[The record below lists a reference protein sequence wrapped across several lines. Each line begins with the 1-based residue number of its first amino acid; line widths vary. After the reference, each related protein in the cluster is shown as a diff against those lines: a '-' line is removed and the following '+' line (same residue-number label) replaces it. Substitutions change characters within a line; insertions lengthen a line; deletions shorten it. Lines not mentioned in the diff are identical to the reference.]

1 MLNFFSILLVV
12 TGLFATS
19 ADKHVPASI
28 KGDFTDDYGIKYSI
42 SDSVWIQHPKTRY
55 HIISVNTKEQYI
67 IARNA
72 ESNSTDKNLY
82 TRIDYMGFEKMEP
95 YTWGFCLT
103 VYNAK
108 TDKEAEAVT
117 IADRQNPR
125 KGCNGYPFSRMKR
138 SN

>member
-1 MLNFFSILLVV
+1 MLNLFSLLFLVA
-12 TGLFATS
+12 GYFA
-19 ADKHVPASI
+19 DQPVKQVPASI
-28 KGDFTDDYGIKYSI
+28 KGDFTDDYGINYTI

-55 HIISVNTKEQYI
+55 YIVSVNAKEHYI

-72 ESNSTDKNLY
+72 ESNATDKNLY
-82 TRIDYMGFEKMEP
+82 TRIDYMTFERMEP
-95 YTWGFCLT
+95 FNWGFCLS